1 MTHVLLAVDDNETS
15 VAAARTALRL
25 FGEDADYTVLNVAD
39 NAPVKWG
46 EDALEYGTVYPL
58 AVPAGGVVGGVP
70 LVVRSTGG
78 NDRTTDRVE
87 AAQQTAQE
95 LAHEVGI
102 HEATAVGDTGDPAE
116 AIIAAAKSQHADVV
130 VVGSH
135 ERGWFKRLFSSS
147 VSDAVIRESEIPVL
161 VAR

>member
-1 MTHVLLAVDDNETS
+1 
-15 VAAARTALRL
+15 
-25 FGEDADYTVLNVAD
+25 
-39 NAPVKWG
+39 
-46 EDALEYGTVYPL
+46 
-58 AVPAGGVVGGVP
+58 
-70 LVVRSTGG
+70 
-78 NDRTTDRVE
+78 VE

-102 HEATAVGDTGDPAE
+102 PDAAAVGDTGDPAD

-130 VVGSH
+130 VVGTH

-147 VSDAVIRESEIPVL
+147 VSDAVIRDADIPVL